1 LLLGNLSL
9 FAQSDF
15 TIRWS
20 SEVGCLTYGENR
32 EKEIPLEDIENDK
45 CVKVCED
52 STVMFEL
59 MFDSQNQQVDDITWS
74 IDGGDITNTS
84 PDQTQINV
92 QWPTVTEDASV
103 NVEILKSDG
112 EIILSRLCIEV
123 TPKPEAFFEI
133 AGLENEFYC
142 EDTDLYF
149 NNLSTT
155 ADGSNIVSH
164 IWDFGNGDFSNAEN
178 PVYSYNEAGEYQVTL
193 TVRDECNCVNRY
205 TQIISVLPP
214 AYQIECPT
222 VTCENAIETYFIEVN
237 PEAETDKVDCSQFN
251 WSVDGGEIIEQEEN
265 WVSILWNEVDESGF
279 GTVYFDQSDCDVEC
293 NTVLAARIPVVQEQG
308 TIQGGKTELCEGE
321 QSVFSLPQWPTT
333 DFQWML
339 FDNFGT
345 AYPNNTFLT
354 DQRNEIAVGADGLA
368 PGNYTLKASYTNTL
382 HNCSGNAE
390 IDIEILESL
399 EIQNH
404 PDKSC
409 EGSSVTFT
417 LVNATSN
424 AQWSISKL
432 GVSVASSTG
441 SSINYNFTEA
451 GVYDIMVSKEG
462 FCTTTSSIEIFEN
475 PSFPVG
481 TAIDG
486 DDEICPNQLLT
497 YTLDPFISEGNILW
511 SVTNGEIIGSNIGTE
526 VSVIF
531 NESATNFQ
539 ITAQLFNPN
548 LTECLS
554 DPIQKNISLF
564 TVNKEITNV
573 DSGSTGN
580 QTFCASSL
588 SEFILD
594 YQDSDFYSWT
604 FDPPE
609 LATVSAGQ
617 GTNNPTI
624 LFNET
629 FTDQAGN
636 LINQGEIIVN
646 AKVCGQMQEIDRFDF
661 NILESPTLTVT
672 TPASICAGE
681 QFSVD
686 ITSDIPLDILNPQ
699 DDISIIF
706 EGVNIQ
712 FNQAVVNSPTSFT
725 ITDVALD
732 DIENIQTIAYN
743 VSVNSESCNPA
754 TASGTIVVTPKP
766 EANISILSGSNV
778 FCDPQDINTVFE
790 SSIQN
795 PDGNET
801 YQWLYNGFTPI
812 SGPGAT
818 SPILD
823 VGDLDNNIYNFGS
836 YRLEVTNAEG
846 CKDITNSIQIIQNC
860 TEPPPC
866 NAGQTVTVSTDW
878 SSCDEVKVTVNYS
891 GNPVSVEVTATDS
904 FSTVNSTLI
913 NTDSNPQQSIFTFRT
928 NATGNYNFRID
939 VLYNNCLIRLFE
951 DVNVGYKPILNAEI
965 SCSGSSIYDVV
976 LNNDSTFL
984 TAFGNLNPTYQITNI
999 DTGQNITPSSTSFE
1013 QATATLSPANYEFTL
1028 SIQQPGSPLCV
1039 VTEQVDLSLPD
1050 ASFSIANSNPFCT
1063 EEPVILS
1070 PTNPDPDVTYLWE
1083 FQGATN
1089 TQQDISIQMLDEV
1102 DAFITLTAT
1111 NAYGCS
1117 SSFSI
1122 ENLEVLKAEF
1132 DGAIQPNNPL
1142 LCQGENVDLFYN
1154 TPIGGTVPSGYQ
1166 WLKDGEDIQGAT
1178 NPTYTANTAGNYSVR
1193 LTDTDGC
1200 VYNELSGVFVN
1211 IAAPPSAVL
1220 FETDSTICQDES
1232 FNING
1237 HTTPENSDYQIE
1249 LIHDGQTTIVQDW
1262 TPGPDISYT
1271 HSFDDTGNFE
1281 FIVNIRDNNTN
1292 CQASESIL
1300 VDVLPVP
1307 ELQLQ
1312 ATLQTCS
1319 PYQVR
1324 IDVLNPSPNALYTW
1338 SNGMQGSSI
1347 IVDTGGPYRVNF
1359 QPESGCATTASIN
1372 VPKSPDEFLWI
1383 FPDGCFEYCDL
1394 DVRQDPPYIIGP
1406 IPPFHNY
1413 VWDLNNTGTTQN
1425 GQVQPYDLSLNDGIL
1440 NLSLN
1445 NDFNCTVTSPDL
1457 DLKVIACREN
1467 CNIEMFI
1474 DDIKRIEEGSFINYS
1489 LQGGFHNA
1497 NNFPITITLNSN
1509 NGVFVPSVFSVPA
1522 NSSISFGPGNPLI
1535 FIPDANFTG
1544 GVDDI
1549 NIEGQNAGIPLCL
1562 QEMTIEY
1569 PMLQTRARA
1578 ELKATPNAVEHTT
1591 ALSYE
1596 LIHIKNLGQADIEVY
1611 NMLGYLMDKRTLKKV
1626 NGTLNLNMTTYSSG
1640 KYIVVLKHNGQI
1652 LKQLLLIKK

>member
-1 LLLGNLSL
+1 LGNLSL

-15 TIRWS
+15 TLSWS
-20 SEVGCLTYGENR
+20 SEVGCLTYGEDR
-32 EKEIPLEDIENDK
+32 EKELPLEDIENDK

-52 STVMFEL
+52 SAVMFEL
-59 MFDSQNQQVDDITWS
+59 MFDNQAQQVDDITW
-74 IDGGDITNTS
+74 IVDGGNITNTS
-84 PDQTQINV
+84 LDQTQINV
-92 QWPTVTEDASV
+92 QWPTTIENASV
-103 NVEILKSDG
+103 NVEILMSNG
-112 EIILSRLCIEV
+112 ETILSRLCVEV

-164 IWDFGNGDFSNAEN
+164 NWDFGNGDFSNAEN
-178 PVYSYNEAGEYQVTL
+178 PVYSYNEAGEYQVTI

-205 TQIISVLPP
+205 TQNISVLPP

-237 PEAETDKVDCSQFN
+237 PEAEADKVDCSRFN
-251 WSVDGGEIIEQEEN
+251 WSVDGGDIIEKEDN
-265 WVSILWNEVDESGF
+265 WVSVIWNEVDASGF
-279 GTVYFDQSDCDVEC
+279 GTIYFDQSDCNVKC
-293 NTVLAARIPVVQEQG
+293 NSVLAARIPVVQEQG

-333 DFQWML
+333 DFQWIL
-339 FDNFGT
+339 VDNFGT
-345 AYPNNTFLT
+345 TYPNNTLLT
-354 DQRNEIAVGADGLA
+354 DQRNEIAVGADGLT
-368 PGNYTLKASYTNTL
+368 PGSYTLKANYTNTL
-382 HNCSGNAE
+382 LNCSGNAE
-390 IDIEILESL
+390 IDIQILESL

-409 EGSSVTFT
+409 EDASVTFS
-417 LVNATSN
+417 LVNSTSN
-424 AQWSISKL
+424 AQWTISKL
-432 GVSVASSTG
+432 GVSVASPTG

-451 GVYDIMVSKEG
+451 GLYDIMVSKEG
-462 FCTTTSSIEIFEN
+462 YCTASSSIEIFEN
-475 PSFPVG
+475 PSFPIG
-481 TAIDG
+481 STIEG
-486 DDEICPNQLLT
+486 DNEICPNQLLT
-497 YTLDPFISEGNILW
+497 YTVDPFISEGNILW

-531 NESATNFQ
+531 NENATNFQ
-539 ITAQLFNPN
+539 ISAQLFNPN
-548 LTECLS
+548 STECLS
-554 DPIQKNISLF
+554 NPIVKDISLF

-573 DSGSTGN
+573 DSSSTGN

-588 SEFILD
+588 SEFIID
-594 YQDSDFYSWT
+594 YQNSDTYSWS

-609 LATVSAGQ
+609 LATVSANQ

-624 LFNET
+624 LFNEPIE
-629 FTDQAGN
+629 DQTGN
-636 LINQGEIIVN
+636 IIDQGDIIVH

-672 TPASICAGE
+672 TPTSVCEGE

-686 ITSDIPLDILNPQ
+686 ITSDTPLDILNPQ
-699 DDISIIF
+699 DDITIIF

-712 FNQAVVNSPTSFT
+712 FNTAIVNSPTSFT

-754 TASGTIVVTPKP
+754 TASGTIVVTPSP
-766 EANISILSGSNV
+766 EANISIQSGSNA
-778 FCDPQDINTVFE
+778 FCDPQNINTVFE

-812 SGPGAT
+812 SGAT
-818 SPILD
+818 SPTLNA
-823 VGDLDNNIYNFGS
+823 GNLDNNIYNFGS

-846 CKDITNSIQIIQNC
+846 CTDITNFIQITQNC
-860 TEPPPC
+860 NELPPC
-866 NAGQTVTVSTDW
+866 DSGQTATVSTDW
-878 SSCDEVKVTVNYS
+878 NSCDEVKVTVNYS
-891 GNPVSVEVTATDS
+891 GNPVSVEVIATDS
-904 FSTVNSTLI
+904 FSLGNSTLI
-913 NTDSNPQQSIFTFRT
+913 NTEANPQQSIFTFST
-928 NATGNYNFRID
+928 NASGFYNFRIN

-951 DVNVGYKPILNAEI
+951 DVKVGYKPILNAEI
-965 SCSGSSIYDVV
+965 SCSGSSIYDVI

-984 TAFGNLNPTYQITNI
+984 TAFGNLNPTYQITNL

-1013 QATATLSPANYEFTL
+1013 QATATLNPANYEFTL

-1039 VTEQVDLSLPD
+1039 VTKQVDLSLPD
-1050 ASFSIANSNPFCT
+1050 ASFTFPLSSPFCT
-1063 EEPVILS
+1063 EEPVSLS
-1070 PTNPDPDVTYLWE
+1070 PDNPDPDVTYLWE
-1083 FQGATN
+1083 FQGASN
-1089 TQQDISIQMLDEV
+1089 TQQDISIQMLDLADTDV
-1102 DAFITLTAT
+1102 SLTAT

-1117 SSFSI
+1117 QTVSI
-1122 ENLEVLKAEF
+1122 QGIEVLKADF
-1132 DGAIQPNNPL
+1132 GGLIVPQNPL
-1142 LCQGENVDLFYN
+1142 VCQGDTVDLTYQ
-1154 TPIGGTVPSGYQ
+1154 PEIGGITPSTYQ
-1166 WLKDGEDIQGAT
+1166 WLRNNQEIPDAT
-1178 NPTYTANTAGNYSVR
+1178 SPSYTASQEGNYSLW
-1193 LTDTDGC
+1193 LTDPDGC
-1200 VYNELSGVFVN
+1200 LFRELSGVFVN
-1211 IAAPPSAVL
+1211 IASPPSVVL
-1220 FETDSTICQDES
+1220 EETEPSICQDEV

-1237 HTTPENSDYQIE
+1237 QTAPENSDYQIE
-1249 LIHDGQTTIVQDW
+1249 LIDNGQTTIVQDW
-1262 TPGPDISYT
+1262 TPGPMISYA
-1271 HSFDDTGNFE
+1271 HNFNDSGNFE
-1281 FIVNIRDNNTN
+1281 FIVNVRDQNTN
-1292 CQASESIL
+1292 CEASESIL
-1300 VDVLPVP
+1300 VDVLSVP

-1312 ATLQTCS
+1312 ANLQTCS
-1319 PYQVR
+1319 PYQMR

-1347 IVDTGGPYRVNF
+1347 IVDTGGPFRVNF
-1359 QPESGCATTASIN
+1359 QPESGCTATASIN

-1406 IPPFHNY
+1406 IPPFQDY
-1413 VWDLNNTGTTQN
+1413 VWDLNNTGISQS

-1445 NDFNCTVTSPDL
+1445 NEFNCTVTSPDL

-1467 CNIEMFI
+1467 CNVDMHII
-1474 DDIKRIEEGSFINYS
+1474 DINRIEDGNFINYS
-1489 LQGGFHNA
+1489 LQGEFINA
-1497 NNFPITITLNSN
+1497 NNFPISITLNSN
-1509 NGVFVPSVFSVPA
+1509 NGVFVPSVFSIPA
-1522 NSSISFGPGNPLI
+1522 NSSISFGPANPLI

-1544 GVDDI
+1544 GLDII
-1549 NIEGQNAGIPLCL
+1549 NIEGQTAGLPLCL
-1562 QEMTIEY
+1562 QEMKIEY
-1569 PMLQTRARA
+1569 PMLQSRARA
-1578 ELKATPNAVEHTT
+1578 ELKATPNTVEHTT

-1596 LIHIKNLGQADIEVY
+1596 LTHIKNLGQANIEVY
-1611 NMLGYLMDKRTLKKV
+1611 NMLGYVMDKRVLKQTD
-1626 NGTLNLNMTTYSSG
+1626 GTLNLNMSAYTSG

-1652 LKQLLLIKK
+1652 LTQLILIKE